1 MTSVVLPTIGTGQ
14 HKFPEKVFF
23 QVLKEEIELFSAS
36 NSHQHE
42 LRNVRVVIFDAKQ
55 TPASQEGF
63 SQPNQTN
70 SDGNRA
76 KSPISEKTRVVN
88 FGQVLVSLHEGDITQ
103 QPSSVD
109 AIINVLPN
117 DLQLSNGGG
126 VCKSILNTGGD
137 SIQQQLNKFGK
148 CPPGSILE
156 TDPGSITNAK
166 RIVHFVP
173 NTTDILGIKSAL
185 EKCFSEAKARS
196 LKTISISAIGTAAFK
211 FSPRSSAELI
221 LEAAKNF
228 SNANYPLEVNVV
240 VFMKSMIQ
248 DFETVMQEQRNKI
261 PVPIAKPKSKPISSP
276 APLKSLNIEQLDET
290 VAVHVFAASQ
300 QDADESLKDVDAF
313 INDNMEEEKIQHEQT
328 HEALEKNWS
337 TVKKLAKKH
346 DVTIYCHS
354 PSEVV
359 IKGMKTSVFVCK
371 DKLFHLI
378 TLYADRKRETNQSEF
393 ISKNIQWYYFKG
405 GQTVAYSKK
414 LNVDIE
420 MAHRENKMVVHINQ
434 NGDQCEI
441 NPTSKTEKNLGT
453 SQVETI
459 TRKQVLDNKEG
470 KLSDSLI

>member
-1 MTSVVLPTIGTGQ
+1 MIQDFETVMREERNKIPVPTAKPKSKPTS
-14 HKFPEKVFF
+14 
-23 QVLKEEIELFSAS
+23 S
-36 NSHQHE
+36 
-42 LRNVRVVIFDAKQ
+42 
-55 TPASQEGF
+55 PA
-63 SQPNQTN
+63 PLNH
-70 SDGNRA
+70 RA
-76 KSPISEKTRVVN
+76 KPPISEKSRVVN
-88 FGQVLVSLHEGDITQ
+88 FGHVLVSLHEGDITE

-109 AIINVLPN
+109 AIINVLPS

-126 VCKSILNTGGD
+126 VCKSILKTGGD

-166 RIVHFVP
+166 CIVHFVP
-173 NTTDILGIKSAL
+173 NTTDILGVKSAL

-228 SNANYPLEVNVV
+228 SDTNYPLEVNVV
-240 VFMKSMIQ
+240 MKSMIQ
-248 DFETVMQEQRNKI
+248 DFEIVMQEQGNKI
-261 PVPIAKPKSKPISSP
+261 PVPTAKPKSN
-276 APLKSLNIEQLDET
+276 PLKSLNIEQLDET

-300 QDADESLKDVDAF
+300 QDADESLKEVDAF

-337 TVKKLAKKH
+337 TVKELAKKH

-470 KLSDSLI
+470 KLRDSLISKLQIIKS